1 MLIITK
7 PHNLMEKGASMI
19 EEKDGKMVRYIVF
32 FVVDNYEG
40 FNVEKIDVFHISVI
54 IAYFLLIINL
64 IYRYSK

>member
-1 MLIITK
+1 
-7 PHNLMEKGASMI
+7 MEKGASMI
-19 EEKDGKMVRYIVF
+19 EEKDGKMVRHIVF

-40 FNVEKIDVFHISVI
+40 IEGLNVQKIDVFHISVI